1 MKKDNSKIG
10 KSIKQF
16 RQRRNLT
23 QNELASL
30 IGKTG
35 SSIQKYES
43 GVTEVPL
50 SVLEKIA
57 HVLGCHVLDFLD
69 FYSSNE
75 WLDKRDNAAVDFLI
89 SIGCKVI
96 WDAGIFSDGDS
107 DHSIIYYNSESY
119 LIPVDELT
127 SLISDMEFFTKN
139 LVSRILNK
147 GVKFPIPDESINP

>member
-75 WLDKRDNAAVDFLI
+75 WLDKRDNAAVDFLN

-107 DHSIIYYNSESY
+107 DQ
-119 LIPVDELT
+119 
-127 SLISDMEFFTKN
+127 
-139 LVSRILNK
+139 
-147 GVKFPIPDESINP
+147 

>member
-1 MKKDNSKIG
+1 MNKDNSKIG

-50 SVLEKIA
+50 
-57 HVLGCHVLDFLD
+57 LD
-69 FYSSNE
+69 
-75 WLDKRDNAAVDFLI
+75 
-89 SIGCKVI
+89 
-96 WDAGIFSDGDS
+96 
-107 DHSIIYYNSESY
+107 
-119 LIPVDELT
+119 
-127 SLISDMEFFTKN
+127 
-139 LVSRILNK
+139 
-147 GVKFPIPDESINP
+147 VK

>member
-57 HVLGCHVLDFLD
+57 HVLGCHVLDFL
-69 FYSSNE
+69 
-75 WLDKRDNAAVDFLI
+75 RFL
-89 SIGCKVI
+89 
-96 WDAGIFSDGDS
+96 
-107 DHSIIYYNSESY
+107 
-119 LIPVDELT
+119 
-127 SLISDMEFFTKN
+127 FFK
-139 LVSRILNK
+139 
-147 GVKFPIPDESINP
+147 

>member
-75 WLDKRDNAAVDFLI
+75 WLDKRDNAAVDFLN

-107 DHSIIYYNSESY
+107 DHSIFY
-119 LIPVDELT
+119 
-127 SLISDMEFFTKN
+127 
-139 LVSRILNK
+139 
-147 GVKFPIPDESINP
+147 

>member
-1 MKKDNSKIG
+1 M
-10 KSIKQF
+10 
-16 RQRRNLT
+16 
-23 QNELASL
+23 
-30 IGKTG
+30 
-35 SSIQKYES
+35 
-43 GVTEVPL
+43 
-50 SVLEKIA
+50 
-57 HVLGCHVLDFLD
+57 GCHVLDFLD

-75 WLDKRDNAAVDFLI
+75 WLDKRDNAAVDFLN

-107 DHSIIYYNSESY
+107 DHSIIYYNNESY

-139 LVSRILNK
+139 LVSRTLNK